1 MARSMTGYG
10 KGESPG
16 PRYRARAEIRSTNH
30 RYCDIA
36 PRLPR
41 RAAALEDRVRRFV
54 QSRVERGR
62 IDVFVDVEDA
72 EDVPK
77 QVIVDKGLALAYYSA
92 LKDMQ
97 RELGLSGD
105 VEVSLLATLPGI
117 LEHREHEE
125 DIEVLWRSLGIALDG
140 AMQSLLEMRET
151 EGESLSADILARVE
165 SVGACVL
172 KIKAR
177 APLIVDYYKQKL
189 DNRIRE
195 MLPSGA
201 LDEMRLAMEVA
212 LYADRV
218 NIDEEI
224 VRISSHLEQMKASL
238 ASTQAVGR
246 KMDFLIQEV
255 NREINTIGSKAADA
269 EVGALV
275 VEVKSDLEKIREQVQ
290 NIE

>member
-10 KGESPG
+10 RGESPG
-16 PRYRARAEIRSTNH
+16 PRYRVRVEIRSVNH
-30 RYCDIA
+30 RYCDVA
-36 PRLPR
+36 PRLPK
-41 RAAALEDRVRRFV
+41 RAAALEDRVRKYI

-62 IDVFVDVEDA
+62 IDVFVDIEDA
-72 EDVPK
+72 GDAPK

-97 RELGLSGD
+97 GELGLSGD
-105 VEVSLLATLPGI
+105 VDVSLLAGLPGVMSQQ
-117 LEHREHEE
+117 EEEE
-125 DIEVLWRSLGIALDG
+125 DTQTLWQSLESAL
-140 AMQSLLEMRET
+140 AMGMQALLEMREK
-151 EGESLSADILARVE
+151 EGSSLSADILFRIE
-165 SVGACVL
+165 TVGASISD
-172 KIKAR
+172 IKAR
-177 APLIVDYYKQKL
+177 APLMVEYYKQKL

-195 MLPSGA
+195 MLPAGA

-224 VRISSHLEQMKASL
+224 VRISSHLEQLKASL
-238 ASTQAVGR
+238 ASDQAVGR

-269 EVGALV
+269 EVGGLV
-275 VEVKSDLEKIREQVQ
+275 VKVKSELEKIREQVQ